1 MRVAVLGGRGFIGQA
16 LVERLTRSSVPVV
29 TVVAPRLRS
38 HAADVDEVLTDARA
52 EVEVI
57 AHLTELFRGT
67 DVVINAA
74 GMASPDGGARD
85 RMTGANAVLPV
96 VAALAAQRA
105 GVTRFVHLSSAAV
118 QGDRPRLD
126 ESDDLAPFSAYSRSK
141 ALAERSLRLL
151 DGRPDERLDAQSDAP
166 TQIVIVRATSVQ
178 GPGRH
183 TTAALARIARSPL
196 ASVASGS
203 PRSTPVVSVRHLVGF
218 VLTVAGWSGELPP
231 VVLQPGEGLRTDE
244 VLRLAGGRDPLTVP
258 AALCR
263 AAVRAG
269 YLASRVAGD
278 RLRGAVRR
286 VELMWFGQEDDPA
299 WARENGVTVHGDV
312 RDVLERAGRRQR

>member
-16 LVERLTRSSVPVV
+16 LVDRLTRSSVPVV

-38 HAADVDEVLTDARA
+38 HAADADEVLADARA
-52 EVEVI
+52 EVEAL
-57 AHLTELFRGT
+57 AHLTELFSGV

-74 GMASPDGGARD
+74 GMATPDGAARD

-105 GVTRFVHLSSAAV
+105 GVARFVHLSSAAV

-141 ALAERSLRLL
+141 ALAERTLRQL
-151 DGRPDERLDAQSDAP
+151 DVGS
-166 TQIVIVRATSVQ
+166 TQLVIVRATSVQ
-178 GPGRH
+178 GAGRP

-196 ASVASGS
+196 ASVASGA

-218 VLTVAGWSGELPP
+218 VLTVAGWAGELPP

-258 AALCR
+258 AVLCR
-263 AAVRAG
+263 TAVRTG
-269 YLASRVAGD
+269 YLASRLAGD

-312 RDVLERAGRRQR
+312 RDVLQRAGRR